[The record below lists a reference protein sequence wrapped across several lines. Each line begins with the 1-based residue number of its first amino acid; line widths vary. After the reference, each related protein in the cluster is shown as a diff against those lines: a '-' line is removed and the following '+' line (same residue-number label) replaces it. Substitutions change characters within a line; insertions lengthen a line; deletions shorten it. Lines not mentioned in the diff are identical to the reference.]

1 MTTRTEQVALR
12 GTIAGERDTLGE
24 RAGFTAGRDFT
35 VPLPTDIPEGIASA
49 AKIFPPRPF
58 ALVGRVCAMQY
69 ARLIA
74 LCTTLTRSGEDC
86 LRSWHKVGIHACG
99 HAL

>member
-1 MTTRTEQVALR
+1 MARLRENRTR
-12 GTIAGERDTLGE
+12 LGE
-24 RAGFTAGRDFT
+24 RAGFTAGRGFT
-35 VPLPTDIPEGIASA
+35 VPLPTDTPEDLVSE
-49 AKIFPPRPF
+49 AKIFPPSPF
-58 ALVGRVCAMQY
+58 ALVGLICAMPH

-74 LCTTLTRSGEDC
+74 LCITLTRSGEDC